1 MHEPQRPKEPDTSKE
16 HQRTSSSSQDRTKSA
31 PPRSRPA
38 SASDKPDPVRGNK
51 GKGELPLP
59 PWRR

>member
-1 MHEPQRPKEPDTSKE
+1 MHEPQRPKGSDTPKD
-16 HQRTSSSSQDRTKSA
+16 HPRTSSSPQDRTKSA
-31 PPRSRPA
+31 PPRPRQAP
-38 SASDKPDPVRGNK
+38 SADKPEPVRGNK

>member
-1 MHEPQRPKEPDTSKE
+1 MHEPQRPKEPETSKE
-16 HQRTSSSSQDRTKSA
+16 QQRTSSSSQDRAKSA
-31 PPRSRPA
+31 PPRSRQGATP
-38 SASDKPDPVRGNK
+38 DKPEPVRGNK